1 MALAGMFDWLTW
13 TALLAFLAA
22 AGMVAGSPG
31 ANNLL
36 ALRNGANVG
45 IRLALT
51 GLLGRLAAFTILIAL
66 VVIGLSELLTR
77 SAMALEIL
85 RWIGV
90 AYLTFLAGQIWRE
103 PDAPADASA
112 TPAFPAAAGQ
122 VVRREFLVAITNPK
136 AALLFTVFVPQFID
150 PAHAF
155 VPQLLTFSALYLA
168 VEGLTATG
176 YSLTGAL
183 LRRAQSAAR
192 RRFPLNKLTA
202 GMMLGAAGI
211 LATASRRGGG

>member
-1 MALAGMFDWLTW
+1 MALFGTFDWLSW
-13 TALLAFLAA
+13 TALAAFLAA

-45 IRLALT
+45 VRLAMT
-51 GLLGRLAAFTILIAL
+51 GLLGRLAAFSILIAL
-66 VVIGLSELLTR
+66 VVVGLSELLTR
-77 SAMALEIL
+77 SAAALEIL

-90 AYLTFLAGQIWRE
+90 AYLVFLAWQIWRE
-103 PDAPADASA
+103 PDAAPDSDADAG
-112 TPAFPAAAGQ
+112 AAAFQ

-155 VPQLLTFSALYLA
+155 APQLLTFSALYLA
-168 VEGLTATG
+168 VEGLTATC
-176 YSLTGAL
+176 YTLTGAL

-192 RRFPLNKLTA
+192 RRLPLNKLTA
-202 GMMLGAAGI
+202 GMMLGAAGV
-211 LATASRRGGG
+211 LATASRRGDG